1 MLNKATK
8 IMSQRN
14 EYKSELV
21 NELNTL
27 GFEVSTLDNL
37 IPTNT
42 VEETKEVAPIIINK
56 GHIVEVQTVID
67 NTDYETIE
75 ELKMQLD
82 IAKEEINYYHDVE
95 KDYNNDIELF
105 QEEKDKLIDENIALE
120 NEISFKDGQILGLNR
135 RIKELEDKV
144 DELQAALNAKKL
156 TKKETMKGDDAV
168 ATTIEQPK
176 KINDKLALL
185 KRVKEAEKRKEENA
199 NKNLLEEA
207 LKSAEEDERRKAEE
221 KEMAKAQM
229 PKYTLEYEVVTF
241 DESID
246 SATMFGVQ
254 GTISFGTKEYKFEAT
269 NNHHMPIV
277 YGCFDEETRDLVK
290 QIITN
295 EVDRF
300 NFMNEVEDDSA
311 NYSHAHDEE
320 MPLVVWRLTD
330 DNGKVNYHG
339 YTDKYI
345 LTWDKDKFAK
355 HPGRKMI
362 KNAFSDKPNM
372 WKRVPNEQLADKFM
386 AVCRELYAADFTN
399 DDNDPEPTKAVIRIT
414 KEQSQPTNAVVYNG
428 PMDNIGKPM
437 DNSND
442 EEFLLEADDLDL

>member
-14 EYKSELV
+14 DYKDELV

-56 GHIVEVQTVID
+56 GHIVEVQVTNVD
-67 NTDYETIE
+67 
-75 ELKMQLD
+75 
-82 IAKEEINYYHDVE
+82 EI
-95 KDYNNDIELF
+95 
-105 QEEKDKLIDENIALE
+105 IALE
-120 NEISFKDGQILGLNR
+120 NEISFKDGQIIGLNR

-144 DELQAALNAKKL
+144 NELQAALNAKKL
-156 TKKETMKGDDAV
+156 TVKGDDAV

-176 KINDKLALL
+176 KTNDKLALL

-229 PKYTLEYEVVTF
+229 PKYTLDYEVVTF

-254 GTISFGTKEYKFEAT
+254 GTISFETKEYKFEAT

-295 EVDRF
+295 EIDRF
-300 NFMNEVEDDSA
+300 NFMNEIEDDTA

-330 DNGKVNYHG
+330 DKGKVNYHG

-428 PMDNIGKPM
+428 PMDNIGRPM

-442 EEFLLEADDLDL
+442 EDFTLEADDLDL

>member
-14 EYKSELV
+14 DYKDELV

-56 GHIVEVQTVID
+56 GHIVEVQVTNVD
-67 NTDYETIE
+67 
-75 ELKMQLD
+75 
-82 IAKEEINYYHDVE
+82 EI
-95 KDYNNDIELF
+95 
-105 QEEKDKLIDENIALE
+105 IALE
-120 NEISFKDGQILGLNR
+120 NEISFKDGQIIGLNR

-156 TKKETMKGDDAV
+156 TKKEKVQAMFDSVEDIEFDEKGGDAV
-168 ATTIEQPK
+168 KAPSKLDLLK
-176 KINDKLALL
+176 KIKKAPEFTLEQA
-185 KRVKEAEKRKEENA
+185 VKEQTEKIARE
-199 NKNLLEEA
+199 
-207 LKSAEEDERRKAEE
+207 AEE
-221 KEMAKAQM
+221 KELAKANF
-229 PKYTLEYEVVTF
+229 PEYTLDYEQITF
-241 DESID
+241 DETID
-246 SATMFGVQ
+246 SRTMFGVR
-254 GTISFGTKEYKFEAT
+254 GTITFDNASYPFEAT

-277 YGCFDEETRDLVK
+277 YGCMDKEVVQLTKD
-290 QIITN
+290 IIMH
-295 EVDRF
+295 EIEKF
-300 NFMNEVEDDSA
+300 SFMNEEENNAA
-311 NYSHAHDEE
+311 NYDHASDAEHA
-320 MPLVVWRLTD
+320 LVVWRLTD
-330 DNGKVNYHG
+330 DKGNVNYHG
-339 YTDKYI
+339 YTNKYI

-428 PMDNIGKPM
+428 PMDNIGRPM

-442 EEFLLEADDLDL
+442 EDFALEADDLDL

>member
-14 EYKSELV
+14 DYKDELV

-56 GHIVEVQTVID
+56 GRIVEVQVTNVD
-67 NTDYETIE
+67 
-75 ELKMQLD
+75 
-82 IAKEEINYYHDVE
+82 EI
-95 KDYNNDIELF
+95 
-105 QEEKDKLIDENIALE
+105 IALE
-120 NEISFKDGQILGLNR
+120 NEISFKDGQIIGLNR

-144 DELQAALNAKKL
+144 NELQTALNAKKL
-156 TKKETMKGDDAV
+156 TVKGDDAV

-176 KINDKLALL
+176 KTNDKLALL

-221 KEMAKAQM
+221 KEIAKAQM
-229 PKYTLEYEVVTF
+229 PKYTLDYETITF

-246 SATMFGVQ
+246 AATMFGVR
-254 GTISFGTKEYKFEAT
+254 GTISFETKEYKFETT

-277 YGCFDEETRDLVK
+277 YGCFDEETRSLVK

-295 EVDRF
+295 EIDRF
-300 NFMNEVEDDSA
+300 NFMNEMEDDAA
-311 NYSHAHDEE
+311 NYSHAHDKE

-330 DNGKVNYHG
+330 DKGNVNYHG

-355 HPGRKMI
+355 HPGRKLI
-362 KNAFSDKPNM
+362 KNAFSNKPNM

-428 PMDNIGKPM
+428 PMDNIGRPM

-442 EEFLLEADDLDL
+442 EDFSLEADDIDL

>member
-1 MLNKATK
+1 MSKATK
-8 IMSQRN
+8 IMNQRN

-42 VEETKEVAPIIINK
+42 VEETKEEVAPIIINK
-56 GHIVEVQTVID
+56 GRIVAVQVTND
-67 NTDYETIE
+67 
-75 ELKMQLD
+75 
-82 IAKEEINYYHDVE
+82 EEIERLYEENARHI
-95 KDYNNDIELF
+95 KRINELAA
-105 QEEKDKLIDENIALE
+105 ENEKLIDESIALE
-120 NEISFKDGQILGLNR
+120 NEVSFKDGQILGLNSQ
-135 RIKELEDKV
+135 IKQLEDKV

-156 TKKETMKGDDAV
+156 TKKETVKGDDAV
-168 ATTIEQPK
+168 ATTTEQPK
-176 KINDKLALL
+176 KINDKLELL
-185 KRVKEAEKRKEENA
+185 RRVKEAEKRKEENA

-221 KEMAKAQM
+221 KEMTKAQM
-229 PKYTLEYEVVTF
+229 PKYTLEYNVVTF

-254 GTISFGTKEYKFEAT
+254 GTISFETKEYKFEAT

-295 EVDRF
+295 EIDRF
-300 NFMNEVEDDSA
+300 NFMNEMEADSA

-362 KNAFSDKPNM
+362 KNAFSNKPNM

-386 AVCRELYAADFTN
+386 AVCASIWPEDFTN
-399 DDNDPEPTKAVIRIT
+399 DDNDPEPTKDTNATRTTKEQYQNTKEFFKIT
-414 KEQSQPTNAVVYNG
+414 KEQHQPTNAVVYNG
-428 PMDNIGKPM
+428 PMDNIGRPM
-437 DNSND
+437 DNTND

>member
-1 MLNKATK
+1 M
-8 IMSQRN
+8 
-14 EYKSELV
+14 
-21 NELNTL
+21 
-27 GFEVSTLDNL
+27 
-37 IPTNT
+37 
-42 VEETKEVAPIIINK
+42 APIIINK
-56 GHIVEVQTVID
+56 GRIVEVQVTNVD
-67 NTDYETIE
+67 
-75 ELKMQLD
+75 
-82 IAKEEINYYHDVE
+82 EI
-95 KDYNNDIELF
+95 
-105 QEEKDKLIDENIALE
+105 IALE
-120 NEISFKDGQILGLNR
+120 NEISFKDGQIIGLNR

-156 TKKETMKGDDAV
+156 TKQETMKGDDAV

-176 KINDKLALL
+176 KTNDKLALL
-185 KRVKEAEKRKEENA
+185 KRVKEAERRKEENA

-221 KEMAKAQM
+221 KEAAKAQM
-229 PKYTLEYEVVTF
+229 PKYTLDYETITF

-246 SATMFGVQ
+246 AATMFGVR
-254 GTISFGTKEYKFEAT
+254 GTITFETKEYKFETT

-277 YGCFDEETRDLVK
+277 YGCFDEETRNLVK

-295 EVDRF
+295 EIDRF
-300 NFMNEVEDDSA
+300 NFMNELEDDTA
-311 NYSHAHDEE
+311 NYSHAHDKE

-330 DNGKVNYHG
+330 DKGNVNYHG

-345 LTWDKDKFAK
+345 LTWDKAKFAK
-355 HPGRKMI
+355 HPGRKLI

-428 PMDNIGKPM
+428 PMDNIGRPM

>member
-14 EYKSELV
+14 DYKDELV

-56 GHIVEVQTVID
+56 GHIVEVQVTNVD
-67 NTDYETIE
+67 
-75 ELKMQLD
+75 
-82 IAKEEINYYHDVE
+82 EI
-95 KDYNNDIELF
+95 
-105 QEEKDKLIDENIALE
+105 IALE
-120 NEISFKDGQILGLNR
+120 NEISFKDGQIIGLNR

-156 TKKETMKGDDAV
+156 TKKEKVQAMFDSVEDIEFDEKGGDAV
-168 ATTIEQPK
+168 KAPSKLDLLK
-176 KINDKLALL
+176 KIKKAPEFTLEQA
-185 KRVKEAEKRKEENA
+185 VKEQTEKIARE
-199 NKNLLEEA
+199 
-207 LKSAEEDERRKAEE
+207 AEE
-221 KEMAKAQM
+221 KELAKANF
-229 PKYTLEYEVVTF
+229 PKYTLEYEQITF
-241 DESID
+241 DETID
-246 SATMFGVQ
+246 SRTMFGVR
-254 GTISFGTKEYKFEAT
+254 GTITFDNASYPFEAT

-277 YGCFDEETRDLVK
+277 YGCMDKEVVQLTKD
-290 QIITN
+290 IIMH
-295 EVDRF
+295 EIEKF
-300 NFMNEVEDDSA
+300 SFMNEQENNAA
-311 NYSHAHDEE
+311 NYDHASDAEHA
-320 MPLVVWRLTD
+320 LVVWRLTD
-330 DNGKVNYHG
+330 DKGNVNYHG

-428 PMDNIGKPM
+428 PMDNIGRPM

-442 EEFLLEADDLDL
+442 EDFTFEADDLDL

>member
-1 MLNKATK
+1 MLNNATK

-14 EYKSELV
+14 DYKDELV

-42 VEETKEVAPIIINK
+42 VEETKEQPAIIINK
-56 GHIVEVQTVID
+56 GHIVEVTNNELV
-67 NTDYETIE
+67 E
-75 ELKMQLD
+75 ELQMQLD
-82 IAKEEINYYHDVE
+82 IAKEELDYYHDVE
-95 KDYNNDIELF
+95 KDYNNDIKLF
-105 QEEKDKLIDENIALE
+105 QEENAKLIDENMALE
-120 NEISFKDGQILGLNR
+120 NEITFKDGQIIGYKR
-135 RIKELEDKV
+135 QIKELEDKV
-144 DELQAALNAKKL
+144 AELQLALNAKKL
-156 TKKETMKGDDAV
+156 TKKETVKGDDAV

-176 KINDKLALL
+176 KTNDKLALL

-229 PKYTLEYEVVTF
+229 PKYTLDYEVVTF

-254 GTISFGTKEYKFEAT
+254 GTISFETKEYKFEAT

-295 EVDRF
+295 EIDRF
-300 NFMNEVEDDSA
+300 NFMNEMEADSA

-330 DNGKVNYHG
+330 EKGKVNYHG

-362 KNAFSDKPNM
+362 KNAFSNKPNM

-399 DDNDPEPTKAVIRIT
+399 DDNDPEPTKEFFKIT
-414 KEQSQPTNAVVYNG
+414 KEQHQPTNAVVYNG
-428 PMDNIGKPM
+428 PMDNIGRPM
-437 DNSND
+437 DNTND

>member
-8 IMSQRN
+8 IMNQRN
-14 EYKSELV
+14 DYKDELV

-27 GFEVSTLDNL
+27 GFEVSALDSL

-56 GHIVEVQTVID
+56 GHIVEVQVTNVD
-67 NTDYETIE
+67 
-75 ELKMQLD
+75 
-82 IAKEEINYYHDVE
+82 EI
-95 KDYNNDIELF
+95 
-105 QEEKDKLIDENIALE
+105 IALE
-120 NEISFKDGQILGLNR
+120 NEISFKDGQIIGLNR

-144 DELQAALNAKKL
+144 DELQTALNAKKL
-156 TKKETMKGDDAV
+156 TKKEKVQAMFDSVEDIEFDMEGDDIV
-168 ATTIEQPK
+168 APIIEQPK

-229 PKYTLEYEVVTF
+229 PKYTLDYEIVTF

-254 GTISFGTKEYKFEAT
+254 GTISFETKEYKFEAT

-295 EVDRF
+295 EIDRF
-300 NFMNEVEDDSA
+300 NFMNEMEDDAA

-362 KNAFSDKPNM
+362 KNAFSNKPNM

-428 PMDNIGKPM
+428 PMDNIGRPM

-442 EEFLLEADDLDL
+442 EEFLLEADDLDI

>member
-8 IMSQRN
+8 IMNQRN
-14 EYKSELV
+14 DYKDELV

-27 GFEVSTLDNL
+27 GFEVSALDSL

-42 VEETKEVAPIIINK
+42 VEETKEMAPIIINK
-56 GHIVEVQTVID
+56 GRIVEVQTVID
-67 NTDYETIE
+67 NTDYATIE
-75 ELKMQLD
+75 ELKMQLN
-82 IAKEEINYYHDVE
+82 IAKEEIAELKKQLNE
-95 KDYNNDIELF
+95 K
-105 QEEKDKLIDENIALE
+105 
-120 NEISFKDGQILGLNR
+120 
-135 RIKELEDKV
+135 
-144 DELQAALNAKKL
+144 
-156 TKKETMKGDDAV
+156 KGDDVV

-229 PKYTLEYEVVTF
+229 PKYTLDYEIVTF

-254 GTISFGTKEYKFEAT
+254 GTISFETKEYKFEAT

-295 EVDRF
+295 EIDRF
-300 NFMNEVEDDSA
+300 NFMNEMEDDAA

-362 KNAFSDKPNM
+362 KNAFSNKPNM

-428 PMDNIGKPM
+428 PMDNIGRPM

-442 EEFLLEADDLDL
+442 EEFLLEADDLDI

>member
-14 EYKSELV
+14 DYKDELV

-56 GHIVEVQTVID
+56 GHIVEVQVTNVD
-67 NTDYETIE
+67 
-75 ELKMQLD
+75 
-82 IAKEEINYYHDVE
+82 EI
-95 KDYNNDIELF
+95 
-105 QEEKDKLIDENIALE
+105 IALE
-120 NEISFKDGQILGLNR
+120 NEISFKDGQIIGLNR

-156 TKKETMKGDDAV
+156 TKKEKVQAMFDSVEDIEFDEKGGDAV
-168 ATTIEQPK
+168 KAPSKLDLLK
-176 KINDKLALL
+176 KIKKAPEFTLEQA
-185 KRVKEAEKRKEENA
+185 VKEQTEKIARE
-199 NKNLLEEA
+199 
-207 LKSAEEDERRKAEE
+207 AEE
-221 KEMAKAQM
+221 KELAKANF
-229 PKYTLEYEVVTF
+229 PEYTLDYEQITF
-241 DESID
+241 DETID
-246 SATMFGVQ
+246 SRTMFGVR
-254 GTISFGTKEYKFEAT
+254 GTITFDNASYPFEAT

-277 YGCFDEETRDLVK
+277 YGCMDKEVVQLTKD
-290 QIITN
+290 IIMH
-295 EVDRF
+295 EIEKF
-300 NFMNEVEDDSA
+300 SFMNEEENNAA
-311 NYSHAHDEE
+311 NYDHASDAEHA
-320 MPLVVWRLTD
+320 LVVWRLTD
-330 DNGKVNYHG
+330 DKGNVNYHG
-339 YTDKYI
+339 YTNKYI

-414 KEQSQPTNAVVYNG
+414 KEQPQPTNAVVYNG
-428 PMDNIGKPM
+428 PMDNIGRPM

-442 EEFLLEADDLDL
+442 EDFTLEADDLDL

>member
-14 EYKSELV
+14 DYKDELV

-56 GHIVEVQTVID
+56 GHIVEVQVTNVD
-67 NTDYETIE
+67 
-75 ELKMQLD
+75 
-82 IAKEEINYYHDVE
+82 EI
-95 KDYNNDIELF
+95 
-105 QEEKDKLIDENIALE
+105 IALE
-120 NEISFKDGQILGLNR
+120 NEISFKDGQIVGLNR

-156 TKKETMKGDDAV
+156 TKKEKVQAMFDSVEDIEFDEKGGDAV
-168 ATTIEQPK
+168 KAPSKLDLLK
-176 KINDKLALL
+176 KIKKAPEFTLEQA
-185 KRVKEAEKRKEENA
+185 VKEQTEKIARE
-199 NKNLLEEA
+199 
-207 LKSAEEDERRKAEE
+207 AEE
-221 KEMAKAQM
+221 KELAKANF
-229 PKYTLEYEVVTF
+229 PEYTLDYEQITF
-241 DESID
+241 DETID
-246 SATMFGVQ
+246 SRTMFGVR
-254 GTISFGTKEYKFEAT
+254 GTITFDNASYPFEAT

-277 YGCFDEETRDLVK
+277 YGCMDKEVVQLTKD
-290 QIITN
+290 IIMH
-295 EVDRF
+295 EIEKF
-300 NFMNEVEDDSA
+300 SFMNEEENNAA
-311 NYSHAHDEE
+311 NYDHASDAEHA
-320 MPLVVWRLTD
+320 LVVWRLTD
-330 DNGKVNYHG
+330 DKGNVNYHG
-339 YTDKYI
+339 YTNKYI

-428 PMDNIGKPM
+428 PMDNIGRPM

-442 EEFLLEADDLDL
+442 EDFTLEADDLDL

>member
-14 EYKSELV
+14 DYKDELV

-37 IPTNT
+37 IPTNI

-56 GHIVEVQTVID
+56 GHIVEVQVTNVD
-67 NTDYETIE
+67 
-75 ELKMQLD
+75 
-82 IAKEEINYYHDVE
+82 EI
-95 KDYNNDIELF
+95 
-105 QEEKDKLIDENIALE
+105 IALE
-120 NEISFKDGQILGLNR
+120 NEISFKDGQIIGLNR

-156 TKKETMKGDDAV
+156 TKKEKVQAMFDSVEDIEFDEKGGDAV
-168 ATTIEQPK
+168 KAPSKLDLLK
-176 KINDKLALL
+176 KIKKAPEFTLEQA
-185 KRVKEAEKRKEENA
+185 VKEQTEKIARE
-199 NKNLLEEA
+199 
-207 LKSAEEDERRKAEE
+207 AEE
-221 KEMAKAQM
+221 KELAKANF
-229 PKYTLEYEVVTF
+229 PEYTLEYEQITF
-241 DESID
+241 DETID
-246 SATMFGVQ
+246 SRTMFGVR
-254 GTISFGTKEYKFEAT
+254 GTITFDNASYPFEAT

-277 YGCFDEETRDLVK
+277 YGCMDKEVVQLTKD
-290 QIITN
+290 IIMH
-295 EVDRF
+295 EIEKF
-300 NFMNEVEDDSA
+300 SFMNEEENNAA
-311 NYSHAHDEE
+311 NYDHASDAEHA
-320 MPLVVWRLTD
+320 LVVWRLTD
-330 DNGKVNYHG
+330 DKGNVNYHG
-339 YTDKYI
+339 YTNKYI

-414 KEQSQPTNAVVYNG
+414 KEQPQPTNAVVYNG
-428 PMDNIGKPM
+428 PMDNIGRPM

-442 EEFLLEADDLDL
+442 EDFTLEADDLDL

>member
-14 EYKSELV
+14 DYKDELV

-27 GFEVSTLDNL
+27 GFEVSTLDSL

-56 GHIVEVQTVID
+56 GRIVEVQVTNVD
-67 NTDYETIE
+67 
-75 ELKMQLD
+75 
-82 IAKEEINYYHDVE
+82 EI
-95 KDYNNDIELF
+95 
-105 QEEKDKLIDENIALE
+105 IALE
-120 NEISFKDGQILGLNR
+120 NEISFKDGQIIGLNR

-156 TKKETMKGDDAV
+156 TKKEKVQAMFDSVEDIEFDEKGGDAV
-168 ATTIEQPK
+168 KAPSKLDLLK
-176 KINDKLALL
+176 KIKKAPEFTLEQA
-185 KRVKEAEKRKEENA
+185 VKEQTDKIARE
-199 NKNLLEEA
+199 
-207 LKSAEEDERRKAEE
+207 AEE
-221 KEMAKAQM
+221 KELAKANF
-229 PKYTLEYEVVTF
+229 PEYTLEYEQITF
-241 DESID
+241 DETID
-246 SATMFGVQ
+246 SRTMFGVR
-254 GTISFGTKEYKFEAT
+254 GTITFDNASYPFEAT

-277 YGCFDEETRDLVK
+277 YGCMDKEVVQLTKD
-290 QIITN
+290 IIMH
-295 EVDRF
+295 EIEKF
-300 NFMNEVEDDSA
+300 SFMNEEENNAA
-311 NYSHAHDEE
+311 NYDHASDAEHA
-320 MPLVVWRLTD
+320 LVVWRLTD
-330 DNGKVNYHG
+330 DKGNVNYHG
-339 YTDKYI
+339 YTNKYI

-362 KNAFSDKPNM
+362 KNAFSNKPNM

-428 PMDNIGKPM
+428 PMDNIGIPM

-442 EEFLLEADDLDL
+442 EDFTLEADDLDL

>member
-8 IMSQRN
+8 IMNQRN
-14 EYKSELV
+14 DYKDELI

-42 VEETKEVAPIIINK
+42 AKETKEVAPIIINK
-56 GHIVEVQTVID
+56 GRIVEVQVTND
-67 NTDYETIE
+67 EEIE
-75 ELKMQLD
+75 QLYKEIGRHIGRINQLVTENEQLINEVAELKKQLE
-82 IAKEEINYYHDVE
+82 AK
-95 KDYNNDIELF
+95 
-105 QEEKDKLIDENIALE
+105 
-120 NEISFKDGQILGLNR
+120 
-135 RIKELEDKV
+135 
-144 DELQAALNAKKL
+144 
-156 TKKETMKGDDAV
+156 KGDDAM
-168 ATTIEQPK
+168 ATTIEKPK
-176 KINDKLALL
+176 KINDKLELL

-207 LKSAEEDERRKAEE
+207 LKSAEEDEIRKAEE
-221 KEMAKAQM
+221 KEAAKAQM
-229 PKYTLEYEVVTF
+229 PKYTLDYETITF

-246 SATMFGVQ
+246 AATMFGVR
-254 GTISFGTKEYKFEAT
+254 GTISFETKEYKFETT

-277 YGCFDEETRDLVK
+277 YGCFDEETRNLVK

-295 EVDRF
+295 EIDRF
-300 NFMNEVEDDSA
+300 NFMNELEDDTA

-330 DNGKVNYHG
+330 DKGNVNYHG

-345 LTWDKDKFAK
+345 LTWDKAKFAK
-355 HPGRKMI
+355 HPGRKLI
-362 KNAFSDKPNM
+362 KNAFSNKPNM

-428 PMDNIGKPM
+428 PMDNIGRPM

-442 EEFLLEADDLDL
+442 EDFSLEADDIDL

>member
-14 EYKSELV
+14 DYKDELV

-56 GHIVEVQTVID
+56 GHIVEVQVTNVD
-67 NTDYETIE
+67 
-75 ELKMQLD
+75 
-82 IAKEEINYYHDVE
+82 EI
-95 KDYNNDIELF
+95 
-105 QEEKDKLIDENIALE
+105 IALE
-120 NEISFKDGQILGLNR
+120 NEISFKDGQIIGLNR

-156 TKKETMKGDDAV
+156 TKKEKVQAMFDSVEDIEFDEKGGDAV
-168 ATTIEQPK
+168 KAPSKLDLLK
-176 KINDKLALL
+176 KIKKAPEFTLEQA
-185 KRVKEAEKRKEENA
+185 VKEQTEKIARE
-199 NKNLLEEA
+199 
-207 LKSAEEDERRKAEE
+207 AEE
-221 KEMAKAQM
+221 KELAKANF
-229 PKYTLEYEVVTF
+229 PEYTLDYEQITF
-241 DESID
+241 DETID
-246 SATMFGVQ
+246 SRTMFGVR
-254 GTISFGTKEYKFEAT
+254 GTITFDNASYPFEAT

-277 YGCFDEETRDLVK
+277 YGCMDKEVVQLTKD
-290 QIITN
+290 IIMH
-295 EVDRF
+295 EIEKF
-300 NFMNEVEDDSA
+300 SFMNEEENNAA
-311 NYSHAHDEE
+311 NYDHASDAEHA
-320 MPLVVWRLTD
+320 LVVWRLTD
-330 DNGKVNYHG
+330 DKGNVNYHG
-339 YTDKYI
+339 YTNKYI

-428 PMDNIGKPM
+428 PMDNIGRPM

-442 EEFLLEADDLDL
+442 EDFTLEADDLDL

>member
-14 EYKSELV
+14 DYKDELV

-56 GHIVEVQTVID
+56 GHIVEVQVTNVD
-67 NTDYETIE
+67 
-75 ELKMQLD
+75 
-82 IAKEEINYYHDVE
+82 EI
-95 KDYNNDIELF
+95 
-105 QEEKDKLIDENIALE
+105 IALE
-120 NEISFKDGQILGLNR
+120 NEISFKDGQIIGLNR

-156 TKKETMKGDDAV
+156 TVKGDDAV

-176 KINDKLALL
+176 KTNDKLALL

-221 KEMAKAQM
+221 KEAAKAQM
-229 PKYTLEYEVVTF
+229 PKYTLDYETITF

-246 SATMFGVQ
+246 AATMFGVR
-254 GTISFGTKEYKFEAT
+254 GTISFETKEYKFETT

-295 EVDRF
+295 EIDRF
-300 NFMNEVEDDSA
+300 NFMNEIEDDAA

-330 DNGKVNYHG
+330 DKGNVNYHG

-355 HPGRKMI
+355 HPGRKLI
-362 KNAFSDKPNM
+362 KNAFSNKPNM

-414 KEQSQPTNAVVYNG
+414 KEQPQSTNAVVYNG
-428 PMDNIGKPM
+428 PMDNIGRPM

-442 EEFLLEADDLDL
+442 EDFSLEADDIDL

>member
-14 EYKSELV
+14 DYKDELV

-56 GHIVEVQTVID
+56 GHIVKVQVTNVD
-67 NTDYETIE
+67 
-75 ELKMQLD
+75 
-82 IAKEEINYYHDVE
+82 EI
-95 KDYNNDIELF
+95 
-105 QEEKDKLIDENIALE
+105 IALE
-120 NEISFKDGQILGLNR
+120 NEISFKDGQIIGLNR

-156 TKKETMKGDDAV
+156 TKKGDDAV

-176 KINDKLALL
+176 KTNDKLALL

-229 PKYTLEYEVVTF
+229 PKYTLDYETITF

-246 SATMFGVQ
+246 AATMFGVR
-254 GTISFGTKEYKFEAT
+254 GTITFETKEYKFETT

-295 EVDRF
+295 EIDRF
-300 NFMNEVEDDSA
+300 NFMNEMEDDTA

-330 DNGKVNYHG
+330 DKGNVNYHG

-355 HPGRKMI
+355 HPGRKLI
-362 KNAFSDKPNM
+362 KNAFSNKPNM

-428 PMDNIGKPM
+428 PMDNIGRPM

-442 EEFLLEADDLDL
+442 EDFSLEADDIDL

>member
-8 IMSQRN
+8 IMNQRN
-14 EYKSELV
+14 NYKDELV

-27 GFEVSTLDNL
+27 GFEVSTLDSL

-56 GHIVEVQTVID
+56 GHIVKVQVTNVD
-67 NTDYETIE
+67 
-75 ELKMQLD
+75 
-82 IAKEEINYYHDVE
+82 EI
-95 KDYNNDIELF
+95 
-105 QEEKDKLIDENIALE
+105 IALE
-120 NEISFKDGQILGLNR
+120 NEISFKDEQIIGLNR

-144 DELQAALNAKKL
+144 NELQTALNAKKL
-156 TKKETMKGDDAV
+156 TVKGDDAV

-176 KINDKLALL
+176 KTNDKLALL

-229 PKYTLEYEVVTF
+229 PKYTLDYETITF

-246 SATMFGVQ
+246 AATMFGVR
-254 GTISFGTKEYKFEAT
+254 GTISFETKEYKFETT

-295 EVDRF
+295 EIDRF
-300 NFMNEVEDDSA
+300 NFMNELEDDTA
-311 NYSHAHDEE
+311 NYSHAHDKE

-330 DNGKVNYHG
+330 DKGNVNYHG

-355 HPGRKMI
+355 HPGRKLI
-362 KNAFSDKPNM
+362 KNAFSNKPNM

-428 PMDNIGKPM
+428 PMDNIGRPM

-442 EEFLLEADDLDL
+442 EDFSLEADDIDL

>member
-14 EYKSELV
+14 DYKDELV

-42 VEETKEVAPIIINK
+42 AEETKEVAPIIINK
-56 GHIVEVQTVID
+56 GHIVEVQVTNVD
-67 NTDYETIE
+67 
-75 ELKMQLD
+75 
-82 IAKEEINYYHDVE
+82 EI
-95 KDYNNDIELF
+95 
-105 QEEKDKLIDENIALE
+105 IALE
-120 NEISFKDGQILGLNR
+120 NEISFKDGQIIGLNR

-144 DELQAALNAKKL
+144 NELQTALNAKKL
-156 TKKETMKGDDAV
+156 TVKGDDAV
-168 ATTIEQPK
+168 ATIIEQPK
-176 KINDKLALL
+176 KTNDKLALL

-221 KEMAKAQM
+221 KEMTKAQM
-229 PKYTLEYEVVTF
+229 PKYTLDYETITF

-246 SATMFGVQ
+246 AATMFGVR
-254 GTISFGTKEYKFEAT
+254 GTITFEAKEYKFETT
-269 NNHHMPIV
+269 NNHYMPIV

-295 EVDRF
+295 EIDRF
-300 NFMNEVEDDSA
+300 NFMNELEDDTA
-311 NYSHAHDEE
+311 NYSHAHDKE

-330 DNGKVNYHG
+330 DKGNVNYHG

-355 HPGRKMI
+355 HPGRKLI
-362 KNAFSDKPNM
+362 KNAFSNKPNM

-428 PMDNIGKPM
+428 PMDNIGRPM

-442 EEFLLEADDLDL
+442 EDFSLEADDIDL

>member
-14 EYKSELV
+14 DYKDELV

-56 GHIVEVQTVID
+56 GHIVEVQVTND
-67 NTDYETIE
+67 
-75 ELKMQLD
+75 
-82 IAKEEINYYHDVE
+82 EEIDRLYEENARHI
-95 KDYNNDIELF
+95 KRINELAA
-105 QEEKDKLIDENIALE
+105 ENEKLIDENIALE
-120 NEISFKDGQILGLNR
+120 NEISFKDGQIIGLNR
-135 RIKELEDKV
+135 GIKELEDKV

-156 TKKETMKGDDAV
+156 TKKEKVQAMFDSVEDIEFDVKGGDAV
-168 ATTIEQPK
+168 KAPSKLDLLK
-176 KINDKLALL
+176 KIKKAPEFTLEQA
-185 KRVKEAEKRKEENA
+185 VKEQTEKIARE
-199 NKNLLEEA
+199 
-207 LKSAEEDERRKAEE
+207 AEE
-221 KEMAKAQM
+221 KELAKANF
-229 PKYTLEYEVVTF
+229 PEYTLEYEQITF
-241 DESID
+241 DETID
-246 SATMFGVQ
+246 SRTMFGVR
-254 GTISFGTKEYKFEAT
+254 GTITFDNASYPFEAT

-277 YGCFDEETRDLVK
+277 YGCMDKEVVQLTKD
-290 QIITN
+290 IIMH
-295 EVDRF
+295 EIEKF
-300 NFMNEVEDDSA
+300 SFMNEEENNAA
-311 NYSHAHDEE
+311 NYDHASDAEHA
-320 MPLVVWRLTD
+320 LVVWRLTD
-330 DNGKVNYHG
+330 DKGNVNYHG
-339 YTDKYI
+339 YTNKYI

-414 KEQSQPTNAVVYNG
+414 KEQSQPTNAIVYNG

-437 DNSND
+437 NNSND
-442 EEFLLEADDLDL
+442 EDFTLEADDLDL

>member
-14 EYKSELV
+14 DYKDELV

-56 GHIVEVQTVID
+56 GHIVKVQVTNVD
-67 NTDYETIE
+67 
-75 ELKMQLD
+75 
-82 IAKEEINYYHDVE
+82 EI
-95 KDYNNDIELF
+95 
-105 QEEKDKLIDENIALE
+105 IALE
-120 NEISFKDGQILGLNR
+120 NEISFKDGQIIGLNR

-156 TKKETMKGDDAV
+156 TKKEKVQAMFDSVEDIEFDVKGGDVVKAPSKLDLL
-168 ATTIEQPK
+168 K
-176 KINDKLALL
+176 KIKKAPEFTLEQA
-185 KRVKEAEKRKEENA
+185 VKEQTEKIARE
-199 NKNLLEEA
+199 
-207 LKSAEEDERRKAEE
+207 AEE
-221 KEMAKAQM
+221 KELAKANF
-229 PKYTLEYEVVTF
+229 PEYTLDYEQITF
-241 DESID
+241 DETID
-246 SATMFGVQ
+246 SRTMFGVR
-254 GTISFGTKEYKFEAT
+254 GTITFDNASYPFEAT

-277 YGCFDEETRDLVK
+277 YGCMDKEVVQLTKD
-290 QIITN
+290 IIMH
-295 EVDRF
+295 EIEKF
-300 NFMNEVEDDSA
+300 SFMNEEENNAA
-311 NYSHAHDEE
+311 NYDHASDVEHA
-320 MPLVVWRLTD
+320 LVVWRLTD
-330 DNGKVNYHG
+330 DKGNVNYHG
-339 YTDKYI
+339 YTNKYI

-428 PMDNIGKPM
+428 PMDNIGRPM

-442 EEFLLEADDLDL
+442 EDFTLEADDLDL